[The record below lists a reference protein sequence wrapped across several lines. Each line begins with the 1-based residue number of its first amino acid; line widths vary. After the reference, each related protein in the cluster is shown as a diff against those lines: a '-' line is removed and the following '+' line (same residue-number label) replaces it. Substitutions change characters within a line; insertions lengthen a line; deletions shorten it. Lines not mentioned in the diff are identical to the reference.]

1 MKDTVVFGVD
11 LTSNE
16 TRPTACLGLASKLQP
31 VYLGFLAKD
40 NDIIAIINIFL
51 PRVIAIDAPLSLP
64 LGLFCLDESY
74 LYQSEPESGGRQCDH
89 ELRQQGIPCY
99 PTNKKTFIKNLI
111 YRGIE
116 LKNKLTHLGFQVI
129 EVYPYASK
137 VRLFGKT
144 IAKKTTSQ
152 GIRLLKERLGNLLPD
167 LKPCL
172 GMFDHNLCDA
182 SIAAYTAFLYRQNR
196 VNAIGNKEEGLIFI
210 PSSTPNPSLPK
221 REAII

>member
-1 MKDTVVFGVD
+1 MKDTIVFGVD

-16 TRPTACLGLASKLQP
+16 TKPTACLGLDSELQP

-40 NDIIAIINIFL
+40 SDIIAIINIFL

-64 LGLFCLDESY
+64 LELCCPEESFSR
-74 LYQSEPESGGRQCDH
+74 QSKSPEKDRQCDR

-99 PTNKKTFIKNLI
+99 PTGKKSFIKNLI
-111 YRGIE
+111 CRGIE
-116 LKNKLTHLGFQVI
+116 LKNKLTCLGFQVI

-144 IAKKTTSQ
+144 IPRKSTPQ
-152 GIRLLKERLGNLLPD
+152 GVSLLKERLGNLLPG

-172 GMFDHNLCDA
+172 AMFDHNLCDA
-182 SIAAYTAFLYRQNR
+182 SIAAYTAFLYRR
-196 VNAIGNKEEGLIFI
+196 KMVDVLGNKEEGLILI
-210 PSSTPNPSLPK
+210 PSSILNPSLAK
-221 REAII
+221 RETII

>member
-1 MKDTVVFGVD
+1 MNDTVVFGVD

-16 TRPTACLGLASKLQP
+16 SKPTACLGLDSRLQP

-40 NDIIAIINIFL
+40 SEIIAIINIIS

-64 LGLFCLDESY
+64 LGLSCLDESCPC
-74 LYQSEPESGGRQCDH
+74 QSESESRGRQCDH

-99 PTNKKTFIKNLI
+99 PTSKKSFIKSLI
-111 YRGIE
+111 HRGIE
-116 LKNKLTHLGFQVI
+116 LKNKLTCLGFQVI

-144 IAKKTTSQ
+144 IAKKSTPQ
-152 GIRLLKERLGNLLPD
+152 GISFLKERLGNLLPG

-172 GMFDHNLCDA
+172 SMFDHNLCDA
-182 SIAAYTAFLYRQNR
+182 SIAAYTAFLYCRNS
-196 VNAIGNKEEGLIFI
+196 VNVMGNKEEGLIFI
-210 PSSTPNPSLPK
+210 PSSTPNFSLPE
-221 REAII
+221 RETII

>member
-1 MKDTVVFGVD
+1 MKDTIVFGVD

-16 TRPTACLGLASKLQP
+16 TKPTACLGLDSKLQP

-40 NDIIAIINIFL
+40 SDIIAIINIFL

-64 LGLFCLDESY
+64 LGLCCPDESCPC
-74 LYQSEPESGGRQCDH
+74 QSEFESGGRQCDH

-99 PTNKKTFIKNLI
+99 PTSKKTFIKKLI

-116 LKNKLTHLGFQVI
+116 FKNKLTYLGFQVI

-144 IAKKTTSQ
+144 IAKKSTPQ
-152 GIRLLKERLGNLLPD
+152 GISLLKERLGNLLPG
-167 LKPCL
+167 LKPYL
-172 GMFDHNLCDA
+172 SMFDHNLCDA
-182 SIAAYTAFLYRQNR
+182 SIAAYTAFLYRQSM
-196 VNAIGNKEEGLIFI
+196 VNVLGNKEEGLIFI
-210 PSSTPNPSLPK
+210 PSSTLNPSLAK
-221 REAII
+221 RETII

>member
-1 MKDTVVFGVD
+1 MKDTIVFGVD

-16 TRPTACLGLASKLQP
+16 TKPTACLGLDSKLQP

-40 NDIIAIINIFL
+40 SDIIAIINIFL

-64 LGLFCLDESY
+64 LGLCCPDESCPW
-74 LYQSEPESGGRQCDH
+74 QSEFESGGRQCDH

-99 PTNKKTFIKNLI
+99 PTSKKTFIKKLI

-116 LKNKLTHLGFQVI
+116 FKNKLTYLGFQVI

-144 IAKKTTSQ
+144 IAKKSTPQ
-152 GIRLLKERLGNLLPD
+152 GISLLKERLGNLLPG
-167 LKPCL
+167 LKPYL
-172 GMFDHNLCDA
+172 SMFDHNLCDA
-182 SIAAYTAFLYRQNR
+182 SIAAYTAFLYRQSM
-196 VNAIGNKEEGLIFI
+196 VNVLGNKEEGLIFI
-210 PSSTPNPSLPK
+210 PSSTLNPSLAK
-221 REAII
+221 RETII